1 MTIAIRNLPTLDII
15 SPLRKITVALKA
27 RLSSA
32 FHLPEVLP
40 GRWYL

>member
-1 MTIAIRNLPTLDII
+1 MTVAIRNMSALDII
-15 SPLRKITVALKA
+15 SPLRKITIALKA
-27 RLSSA
+27 RLSGA